1 MMGRVDPGPVFAYDP
16 AVLER
21 FPSTRAGA
29 AVLAGVG
36 NGPTPAGLLAA
47 FRAEQEA
54 TLVRLAGRPVSEL
67 ASITAWRRT
76 FTAFGV
82 APTRYRNA
90 AEALLRRLTRAG
102 DIPTLGTLVD
112 LGNLLSIRHALPVVV
127 VDLDRVAGGI
137 TVRFATGDERF
148 ADLGGTEAEH
158 PEPGEVVFVDERGAV
173 AARRWCWRQ
182 STVSAVSDG
191 TRRVFLA
198 AEAQHDAG
206 ADDVAAALASLRDLV
221 TEHLPGGRLTTAVL
235 GPDRSLF
242 APPP

>member
-1 MMGRVDPGPVFAYDP
+1 MSPRPVLAYDP

-29 AVLAGVG
+29 AVLGGVG
-36 NGPTPAGLLAA
+36 NGPTAAGLLAA

-54 TLVRLAGRPVSEL
+54 ALGRLADRPVSDL
-67 ASITAWRRT
+67 ASIVAWRRT

-90 AEALLRRLTRAG
+90 AEALLRRLTKAG

-112 LGNLLSIRHALPVVV
+112 LGNLLSVRHALPVVV
-127 VDLDRVAGGI
+127 VDLDRVAGGL

-148 ADLGGTEAEH
+148 ADLGGTVAER
-158 PEPGEVVFVDERGAV
+158 PEPGEVVFVDEDDVV

-182 STVSAVSDG
+182 STASAVSG
-191 TRRVFLA
+191 ATRRVLLA
-198 AEAQHDAG
+198 AEAQHEGG
-206 ADDVAAALASLRDLV
+206 ADAVAAALDSLGGLV
-221 TEHLPGGRLTTAVL
+221 SDHLPGAVLTTAVL
-235 GPDRSLF
+235 GPDRSVF
-242 APPP
+242 VPCP